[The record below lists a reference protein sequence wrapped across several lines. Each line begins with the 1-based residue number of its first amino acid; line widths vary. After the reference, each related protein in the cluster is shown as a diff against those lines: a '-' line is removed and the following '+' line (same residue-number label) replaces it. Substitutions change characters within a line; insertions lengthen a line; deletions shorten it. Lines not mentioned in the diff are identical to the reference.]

1 MSYMNEDWD
10 EVMLDFI
17 DADFSSEAAEQVLD
31 KIAYGAYN
39 EMYAPSSA
47 ARLVLVHS
55 ESDYAFTSDD
65 LSWLSVAQN
74 VLSYNLSESD
84 DTALFFLDMACNT
97 EDYYVCC
104 AAVIKV
110 FSIAFPGNNLF
121 VFKVDNK
128 IAIGSKRDFENSLKN
143 NFAISGLF
151 SERTIDEF
159 EGFFESLEI
168 ADLYEIPSVIIQ
180 YSPQEKETERNYD
193 KNQIDPDYISFLSE
207 FQSVYGV
214 DTSRER
220 YRCLS
225 EYTVNDL
232 QVTDTYH
239 SAEIELDGI
248 ADEQM
253 TSSYEE
259 LDMAQ
264 KAEEK
269 ALSIKFLSGDGN
281 SSIGPLEEQIPEF
294 SEEAFMDAEQML
306 KEMLGKDDEDN
317 KGEEL

>member
-1 MSYMNEDWD
+1 MNEDWD
-10 EVMLDFI
+10 EIMMDFI
-17 DADFSSEAAEQVLD
+17 DADFSSRAAEQALD
-31 KIAYGAYN
+31 AIAYGAYN

-55 ESDYAFTSDD
+55 ESDYTFTSDD

-74 VLSYNLSESD
+74 VLSYKLSELE
-84 DTALFFLDMACNT
+84 DTAVFFLDMGCSA
-97 EDYYVCC
+97 EDYYVSC

-128 IAIGSKRDFENSLKN
+128 IALGSKRDFKNSIKN

-151 SERTIDEF
+151 SERTVENYEDF
-159 EGFFESLEI
+159 LESLEF
-168 ADLYEIPSVIIQ
+168 ADLYEIPTVIIQ
-180 YSPQEKETERNYD
+180 YSPQEKEIERNYD
-193 KNQIDPDYISFLSE
+193 KNLIDPDYISFLSE
-207 FQSVYGV
+207 FQSIYGV

-220 YRCLS
+220 YRCLF
-225 EYTVNDL
+225 EYPINDR
-232 QVTDTYH
+232 QATDTYH
-239 SAEIELDGI
+239 SAASELAGI

-269 ALSIKFLSGDGN
+269 AISIKFISEESN
-281 SSIGPLEEQIPEF
+281 SSIGPLEEQMPEF
-294 SEEAFMDAEQML
+294 SEEAFMNAEQML
-306 KEMLGKDDEDN
+306 KEMLGKEDEYN